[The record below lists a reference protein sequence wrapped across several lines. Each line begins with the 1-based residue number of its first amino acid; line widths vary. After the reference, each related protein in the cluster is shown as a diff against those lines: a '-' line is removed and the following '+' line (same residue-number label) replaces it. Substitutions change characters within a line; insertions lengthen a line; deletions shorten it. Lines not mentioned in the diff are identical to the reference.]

1 MTLPPVGE
9 RMHRRTKTRVLHRW
23 SYMVLHMVLHMVLQM
38 VLHMVLRRVLHMVMH
53 KAASGEHETGKSSP
67 QDPPTQTLSKN

>member
-9 RMHRRTKTRVLHRW
+9 RMHRKTKTRVLHRW
-23 SYMVLHMVLHMVLQM
+23 SYMVLHMVLHMV
-38 VLHMVLRRVLHMVMH
+38 MH
-53 KAASGEHETGKSSP
+53 RAASGKHETGKSSP